1 MNESLS
7 INKNIQSGFRNLP
20 QCSPYGERDFLYR
33 HSPTEHKVILVG
45 SILQVFQGFMIGL
58 ECESLASYNFPS
70 FSCNSTAA
78 TPTPEASVLRTKG
91 FIKSGS
97 FNTGSFGEGWGV
109 VSVVAD

>member
-20 QCSPYGERDFLYR
+20 QCSPYR

-91 FIKSGS
+91 FIRSGS